1 MEQNKIINTMPSHG
15 DIVEI
20 KERKIYT
27 ITSYGDIVEI
37 KEEEIKQQHP
47 DAIITTNLLEA
58 INDAID
64 IKVNKLK

>member
-1 MEQNKIINTMPSHG
+1 MEQNKIINTMPSHD
-15 DIVEI
+15 DIVETK
-20 KERKIYT
+20 KEKIYT